1 MKKFENID
9 YVTYEIKEGKRGARI
24 TLTRSMI
31 QMYKQLY
38 KDAYEEFI
46 KDKLIEKIIPE
57 PSD

>member
-9 YVTYEIKEGKRGARI
+9 YVTYEIRKCGARI

-38 KDAYEEFI
+38 KDAYEEVI

>member
-1 MKKFENID
+1 MKKFKNIY
-9 YVTYEIKEGKRGARI
+9 YVTYEIRKGKRGVRI

-38 KDAYEEFI
+38 KDAYEEVI